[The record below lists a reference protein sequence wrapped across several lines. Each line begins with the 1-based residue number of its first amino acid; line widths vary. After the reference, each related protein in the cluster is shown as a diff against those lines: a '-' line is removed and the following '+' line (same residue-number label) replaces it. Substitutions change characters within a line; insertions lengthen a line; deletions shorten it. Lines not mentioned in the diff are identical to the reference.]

1 MPGQKIAESERKEQI
16 LTATMRVATKMGLEK
31 VTGRRVAAEAGISS
45 GSVFFHYKTKND
57 LLLALLDKLIVW
69 WLTTREIQV
78 SDPRLQFLELV
89 SSEAR
94 VDEREEI
101 DLLLEFWILGR
112 KHPEM
117 RSRFQEAMVKY
128 RDKFCLAARQMIR
141 DDNYRLS
148 QTTPE
153 SIAIFASSLIIG
165 NALQMMFAPESS
177 NSDALVEV
185 AKLLFLDSNNKE

>member
-45 GSVFFHYKTKND
+45 GSIFFHYKTKND
-57 LLLALLDKLIVW
+57 LLLALLDKLIIW

-78 SDPRLQFLELV
+78 SDPKLQFLELV

-128 RDKFCLAARQMIR
+128 RDKFCLVARHMIQ
-141 DDNYRLS
+141 DDNDKLS

-153 SIAIFASSLIIG
+153 SMAIFASSLVIG

-185 AKLLFLDSNNKE
+185 TKILFLDSNN

>member
-16 LTATMRVATKMGLEK
+16 LTATMQVATKMGLEK

-69 WLTTREIQV
+69 WLTTREIQA
-78 SDPRLQFLELV
+78 SDPRLQFLELIN
-89 SSEAR
+89 SEAQ
-94 VDEREEI
+94 VDEREAI

-128 RDKFCLAARQMIR
+128 RDKFCLVARQMIQ
-141 DDNYRLS
+141 DDNDKLS

-165 NALQMMFAPESS
+165 NALQMTFAPESS
-177 NSDALVEV
+177 NSYALVEV
-185 AKLLFLDSNNKE
+185 AKILFLDSNNKE

>member
-1 MPGQKIAESERKEQI
+1 MPGKKVAESERKEQI
-16 LTATMRVATKMGLEK
+16 LTATMRVATTMGLEK

-57 LLLALLDKLIVW
+57 LLLALLDKLIIW

-78 SDPRLQFLELV
+78 SDPRSQFLELV

-94 VDEREEI
+94 VDEREKI

-128 RDKFCLAARQMIR
+128 RDKFCLAARQMIQ
-141 DDNYRLS
+141 DDNDQLS

-165 NALQMMFAPESS
+165 NALGMMFAPESS

-185 AKLLFLDSNNKE
+185 AKILFLDSNN

>member
-117 RSRFQEAMVKY
+117 RLRFQEAMVKY
-128 RDKFCLAARQMIR
+128 RDKFCLVARQMTQ
-141 DDNYRLS
+141 DNNDKLS

-153 SIAIFASSLIIG
+153 SIAIFASSLIMG
-165 NALQMMFAPESS
+165 NALQMMFAPEPS
-177 NSDALVEV
+177 NSYALVEV

>member
-69 WLTTREIQV
+69 WLTTREIQA
-78 SDPRLQFLELV
+78 SDPKLQFLELV
-89 SSEAR
+89 SSEAQ
-94 VDEREEI
+94 VDEREAI

-117 RSRFQEAMVKY
+117 RSRFQEAMMKY
-128 RDKFCLAARQMIR
+128 RDKFCLVARQMIQ
-141 DDNYRLS
+141 DDNDKLS
-148 QTTPE
+148 QTAPE

-185 AKLLFLDSNNKE
+185 TKILFLDSNN

>member
-69 WLTTREIQV
+69 WLTTGEIQV
-78 SDPRLQFLELV
+78 SDPKLQFLELV

-117 RSRFQEAMVKY
+117 RSRFQQAMVKY
-128 RDKFCLAARQMIR
+128 RDKFCLAARQMIQ
-141 DDNYRLS
+141 DDNDKLS

-185 AKLLFLDSNNKE
+185 AKILFLDSNN

>member
-45 GSVFFHYKTKND
+45 GSVFSITNQND
-57 LLLALLDKLIVW
+57 LYWHCWIIIVW
-69 WLTTREIQV
+69 WLTTREIQA
-78 SDPRLQFLELV
+78 SDPRSQFLELV
-89 SSEAR
+89 SSEAQ

-128 RDKFCLAARQMIR
+128 RDKFCLIARQMIQ
-141 DDNYRLS
+141 DDNDKLS

-165 NALQMMFAPESS
+165 NALGMMFAPEPS

-185 AKLLFLDSNNKE
+185 AKILFLDSNNKE

>member
-16 LTATMRVATKMGLEK
+16 LTATMQVATKMGLEK

-45 GSVFFHYKTKND
+45 GSIFFHYKTKND

-69 WLTTREIQV
+69 WLTTREIQN
-78 SDPRLQFLELV
+78 SDPRLQFLELIN
-89 SSEAR
+89 SEAR
-94 VDEREEI
+94 VDEREKI

-128 RDKFCLAARQMIR
+128 RDKFCLVARQMIQ
-141 DDNYRLS
+141 DDNDKLS

-165 NALQMMFAPESS
+165 NALGMMFAPESS

-185 AKLLFLDSNNKE
+185 AKILFLDSNN

>member
-69 WLTTREIQV
+69 WLTTREIQA
-78 SDPRLQFLELV
+78 SEPKLQFLELIN
-89 SSEAR
+89 SEAR
-94 VDEREEI
+94 VDDREAI
-101 DLLLEFWILGR
+101 NLLLEFWILGR

-128 RDKFCLAARQMIR
+128 RDKFCLVARQMTK
-141 DDNYRLS
+141 DDNDKLS
-148 QTTPE
+148 QATPE

-165 NALQMMFAPESS
+165 NALQMMFAPEFS

-185 AKLLFLDSNNKE
+185 TKILFLDSNN